1 MIKLHYLYAFLF
13 ICSFNF
19 SFAQNDCVDAIVVC
33 GNTGFDGLS
42 ATGVGIPE
50 ISNSCGS
57 EENNSIWLKIT
68 IDQGGT
74 LGFVLTPENP
84 SITVDFDFFIFG
96 PNVTCGN
103 IGQAIRCSTTNPQA
117 SGALNNT
124 TGLSETATE
133 ATEGPGAQG
142 TNFVQWLT
150 VNNNDTYFLVI
161 DRPIGT
167 SNFSLA
173 WTGTATFKESPVF
186 DIPSGTVIDLE
197 ECDTDAVDDEITV
210 FNLSQNTPLVIGSQT
225 NVGVSYHLNSND
237 ALTAENPILN
247 ASAFTNTTNP
257 QTIYAR
263 ITDTNTGCFS
273 TTEFTLN
280 VINSVVIPGE
290 IFEICDT
297 NADGDD
303 TNGLSTFNLADA
315 TATLMGSQDISNLT
329 IDYYESNAD
338 ALANVN
344 PYPNTFTNSTPN
356 EEKAFIKVTTPDNCF
371 KIKEITL
378 KVNPLPEVVTT
389 SLVQCDPGFMPDG
402 ITLFNLSESIS
413 ALTNDDTNL
422 SVAFFFNGN
431 AIASEYTNVSNPQQI
446 QALVTNLTTGCSSTS
461 TVNLSVNLVN
471 PTVTIPPVCD
481 AENSEDGFASFDL
494 NTADLVLT
502 PSQTVAYYETLED
515 ALLEQNEI
523 QTIDDYTNLT
533 AYESI
538 IYFRIEE
545 QNSCNGIGTLN
556 LKVNRLPNL
565 LKTQEKDY
573 YVCENLPLKFVTI
586 DARLLEGNP
595 DNFTYEW
602 FKDNAVLAQ
611 NTYSIQVNEPGN
623 YSVIVT
629 NVEGCTK
636 TRVITVL
643 NSSIAIIDVVN
654 VVDATTG
661 TNSIEIIIN
670 PSSIGN
676 YVYALDDE
684 DGFYQSSNKFDNVS
698 TGFHTVY
705 IKDINGCG
713 VVQKVVAII
722 GAPKFFTPNNDGFN
736 DRWKIE
742 GISQFFSPSTITY
755 IYDRYGK
762 FLHKIFALDD
772 GWDGTYNGVLL
783 PADDYWYVINLEDG
797 RIVKGHFSL
806 KR

>member
-1 MIKLHYLYAFLF
+1 
-13 ICSFNF
+13 
-19 SFAQNDCVDAIVVC
+19 
-33 GNTGFDGLS
+33 
-42 ATGVGIPE
+42 
-50 ISNSCGS
+50 
-57 EENNSIWLKIT
+57 
-68 IDQGGT
+68 
-74 LGFVLTPENP
+74 
-84 SITVDFDFFIFG
+84 
-96 PNVTCGN
+96 
-103 IGQAIRCSTTNPQA
+103 
-117 SGALNNT
+117 
-124 TGLSETATE
+124 
-133 ATEGPGAQG
+133 
-142 TNFVQWLT
+142 
-150 VNNNDTYFLVI
+150 
-161 DRPIGT
+161 
-167 SNFSLA
+167 
-173 WTGTATFKESPVF
+173 
-186 DIPSGTVIDLE
+186 
-197 ECDTDAVDDEITV
+197 
-210 FNLSQNTPLVIGSQT
+210 
-225 NVGVSYHLNSND
+225 
-237 ALTAENPILN
+237 
-247 ASAFTNTTNP
+247 
-257 QTIYAR
+257 
-263 ITDTNTGCFS
+263 
-273 TTEFTLN
+273 
-280 VINSVVIPGE
+280 
-290 IFEICDT
+290 
-297 NADGDD
+297 
-303 TNGLSTFNLADA
+303 
-315 TATLMGSQDISNLT
+315 
-329 IDYYESNAD
+329 
-338 ALANVN
+338 
-344 PYPNTFTNSTPN
+344 
-356 EEKAFIKVTTPDNCF
+356 
-371 KIKEITL
+371 
-378 KVNPLPEVVTT
+378 
-389 SLVQCDPGFMPDG
+389 
-402 ITLFNLSESIS
+402 
-413 ALTNDDTNL
+413 
-422 SVAFFFNGN
+422 
-431 AIASEYTNVSNPQQI
+431 
-446 QALVTNLTTGCSSTS
+446 
-461 TVNLSVNLVN
+461 
-471 PTVTIPPVCD
+471 
-481 AENSEDGFASFDL
+481 
-494 NTADLVLT
+494 LVLT